1 VGNVPTFI
9 LIVESPVLSTI
20 PGILFGKSR
29 GIADFVAIISNLQ
42 PNERGDL
49 VFATTLLA
57 VLFIPLFHTG
67 YDGGIFAGLLHP
79 ILGIDHLL
87 AMVTVG
93 LLSAQMGGRAIWTVP
108 AAFVSVMAVGGVLG
122 ILGVPLPFVEYG
134 IALSVV
140 ALGLALAARKNLPIG
155 VAMAFVGVF
164 ALFHG
169 HAHGTELPTLS
180 ETVLDVVAYV
190 FGFLV
195 ATAGLHLVGALIG
208 QIAVGNPRGAK
219 VLRVSGAV
227 IALVGVFLVI
237 GI

>member
-1 VGNVPTFI
+1 MITN
-9 LIVESPVLSTI
+9 S
-20 PGILFGKSR
+20 GILLS
-29 GIADFVAIISNLQ
+29 V
-42 PNERGDL
+42 
-49 VFATTLLA
+49 LL
-57 VLFIPLFHTG
+57 HTG

-108 AAFVSVMAVGGVLG
+108 ATFVTVMAIGGVLG
-122 ILGVPLPFVEYG
+122 IVGMPLPLVEVG

-140 ALGLALAARKNLPIG
+140 ALGIALLSPKKLPVWLTMI
-155 VAMAFVGVF
+155 FVGIF

-180 ETVLDVVAYV
+180 ETMLDVIAYV

-195 ATAGLHLVGALIG
+195 ATAGLHLIGALVG
-208 QIAVGNPRGAK
+208 QMAVSTPRGANL
-219 VLRVSGAV
+219 LRFSGLV
-227 IALVGVFLVI
+227 IAIAGVILVVGL
-237 GI
+237 